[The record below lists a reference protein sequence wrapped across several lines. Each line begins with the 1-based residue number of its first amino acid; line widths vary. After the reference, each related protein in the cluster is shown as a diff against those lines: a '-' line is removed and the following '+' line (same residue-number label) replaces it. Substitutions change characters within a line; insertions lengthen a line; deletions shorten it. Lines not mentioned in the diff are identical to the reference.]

1 MLTCMIIQHRNMY
14 SANTVVV
21 VVVVVVELEE
31 FVPVAKFC
39 QW

>member
-1 MLTCMIIQHRNMY
+1 MIIQHRNMY

>member
-1 MLTCMIIQHRNMY
+1 MIIQHRNMY
-14 SANTVVV
+14 SANTV